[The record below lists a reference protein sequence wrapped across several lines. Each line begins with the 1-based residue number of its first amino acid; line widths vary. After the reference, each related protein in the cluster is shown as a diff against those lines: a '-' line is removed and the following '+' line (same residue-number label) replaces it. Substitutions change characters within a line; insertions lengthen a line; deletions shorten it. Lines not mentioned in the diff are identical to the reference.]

1 MLPSII
7 RRVPVK
13 NGRSHMRTIDG
24 PANRDK
30 APVVERVT
38 RGQVKHMDPEVLEEW
53 KRKSINNILDVE
65 TAGAK
70 SPGKGK
76 AATPTQKDSILKLFD
91 KRPAAAVGPSSEAG
105 PSSAGAVTAGSP
117 KKGKKQK
124 KSPTTP
130 EGMTPSK
137 RDGKVAAFLAF
148 SPWA

>member
-76 AATPTQKDSILKLFD
+76 GATPTQKDSIMKFLN
-91 KRPAAAVGPSSEAG
+91 KRPVGPSSEAG

-137 RDGKVAAFLAF
+137 RDGKVAAYLAF